1 MRARPQGKCESNKK
15 LNSIDESSAD
25 KDSQKQIEVIK
36 TKVKFNS

>member
-25 KDSQKQIEVIK
+25 KDSQANRSDKDK
-36 TKVKFNS
+36 G